1 MTALGPDAGADPA
14 PGIAATGSDAPL
26 AVTVIDAYGAS
37 GGSARWLLDLLGA
50 AEGLVPHGLLLRDG
64 PLRSELEQMGIP
76 TEVLPTG
83 PSAGAILRAGLR
95 LPRYLRASAPSVV
108 LANGVKAAAV
118 AAVGGRLTRVPVVWA
133 KHDFSHD
140 RRLGR
145 RLARHVGL
153 VIGTSRAVVESIG
166 LPSAPVLSPPRPS
179 APPAGIGAAQRF
191 WRDRGI
197 EVADGPT
204 AAVVGRLTPYKRVE
218 DVIRALTVGGCHDW
232 TLVVIGADD
241 WASPGEQ
248 ARLERLAVSLHVIE
262 RVRFAGEVPDAG
274 RWLAAFEA
282 VVVPTSV
289 DDAGIGGEGFSIV
302 VLESL
307 LAGVPVIGT
316 EGIPALALGDDAVI
330 TVAREHPE
338 QIAAGLTAA
347 STRAPAARA
356 KAVELRETYPDAGE
370 VAAEL
375 VRLLRS
381 VARA

>member
-1 MTALGPDAGADPA
+1 
-14 PGIAATGSDAPL
+14 
-26 AVTVIDAYGAS
+26 
-37 GGSARWLLDLLGA
+37 
-50 AEGLVPHGLLLRDG
+50 
-64 PLRSELEQMGIP
+64 
-76 TEVLPTG
+76 
-83 PSAGAILRAGLR
+83 
-95 LPRYLRASAPSVV
+95 
-108 LANGVKAAAV
+108 
-118 AAVGGRLTRVPVVWA
+118 
-133 KHDFSHD
+133 
-140 RRLGR
+140 
-145 RLARHVGL
+145 
-153 VIGTSRAVVESIG
+153 
-166 LPSAPVLSPPRPS
+166 
-179 APPAGIGAAQRF
+179 
-191 WRDRGI
+191 
-197 EVADGPT
+197 
-204 AAVVGRLTPYKRVE
+204 
-218 DVIRALTVGGCHDW
+218 
-232 TLVVIGADD
+232 VVIGADD

-248 ARLERLAVSLHVIE
+248 ARLEHLAASLHVSE

-274 RWLAAFEA
+274 HWLAAFDA

-307 LAGVPVIGT
+307 LAGVPVVGT

-347 STRAPAARA
+347 RTRVSAARA